1 MDAFSE
7 LAEPVKLVLQEVGFT
22 RPTKP
27 QQLALPAILSGK
39 NVLLIAPTG
48 TGKTE
53 AALLP
58 VFSLYLS
65 RKSEFGIKILYIAP
79 LRALNRDML
88 ARLEHICKKLSIRI
102 AVRHGDTPTS
112 ERQRQMREPP
122 EMLITTPETL
132 QAILPGKIIGKHL
145 RSVQWV
151 VVDEIHELA
160 EDKRGVQLSVGLERL
175 SEIAGEFQRIGLSAT
190 VGSKDE
196 IAKFLAG
203 TGRQVEVLDATMGK
217 KIEVKVESPLPTKED
232 TDLAERLYVDPTM
245 TARLRR
251 LHDLIS
257 EHKSVLVFVNTRE
270 TAEILGSR
278 LKLLDP
284 SLKIGIH
291 HGSLARDIRVEA
303 EEDFRSGRLKGLICT
318 SSMELGIDIGAVDL
332 VVQYMSPRQVT
343 RLVQRVGR
351 SGHRVEALS
360 KGVVISSSP
369 DDIAEAM
376 VIARKTMRGEL
387 ETGKFHDLASDVL
400 AHQLAG
406 ISLGKGRTNV
416 NDALSLLRRAQ
427 PYRNLDK
434 ETVERVLRQL
444 QTEELVCLE
453 NGWFKLR
460 RPGLLYYFTNLS
472 MIPDTRR
479 YMIKDLASRKSVGSL
494 DEEFVAYYGEQGA
507 VFIVKGE
514 AWRIIDVDHEREQV
528 LVEPIEDPLGAI
540 PAWEGELI
548 PVPFEVAQEVCA
560 LRARVAKLLSG
571 AKSSDAIAASIT
583 NDYPVTEAAASWFVD
598 QIREQLNSETTIPTK
613 ELLLIETSGNFTV
626 LHACFGSL
634 VNQTIA
640 WVVAALLSARVGA
653 SIAFKVDPYRI
664 AFRFPGEARPDLIE
678 RIIMELKA
686 EHLKSVLQLTLK
698 DSSMFKWRLMQ
709 VAKRFGAIKRNAGLA
724 KINLRRVAKSFEGT
738 PIYDEAMRETMIEKL
753 DVEKT
758 EEILKLLNSGRI
770 KIVTSIR
777 DRDGP
782 TPLAWPVLNELAGG
796 ELVIPKRAE
805 REILRALVRR
815 LDQQQVKLYCMN
827 CNSWSITTRVGR
839 IQDPPVCKNC
849 GARLITILPRENR
862 ELVAAIK
869 KRATGKTLT
878 TEEDRMIKRAFQA
891 ANLLLTYGKRA
902 VVALS
907 GRGVGPQTAARI
919 LAKNP
924 RDEDLYKAILQ
935 AEKTY
940 SRTRRFWASS

>member
-1 MDAFSE
+1 MDVFDMLNES
-7 LAEPVKLVLQEVGFT
+7 VKVAIRVLGLNK
-22 RPTKP
+22 PTKP
-27 QQLALPAILSGK
+27 QELALPMVLSGK

-58 VFSLYLS
+58 VSSLHLS
-65 RKSEFGIKILYIAP
+65 KKPEPGIKILYIAP

-88 ARLEHICKKLSIRI
+88 ARLECLGKNLGIRI
-102 AVRHGDTPTS
+102 EVRHGDTPTS
-112 ERQRQMREPP
+112 QRQRQTKNPP
-122 EMLITTPETL
+122 DMLITTPETL

-145 RSVQWV
+145 RSVRWV

-175 SEIAGEFQRIGLSAT
+175 SQIAGEFQRIGLSAT

-203 TGRQVEVLDATMGK
+203 SGRQIEVLDASMEKET
-217 KIEVKVESPLPTKED
+217 EVKVESPMPTKDD

-245 TARLRR
+245 AARLRK
-251 LHDLIS
+251 LHDLFS
-257 EHKSVLVFVNTRE
+257 KHSSVLVFVNTRE

-303 EEDFRSGRLKGLICT
+303 EDDFRSGRIKGLICT
-318 SSMELGIDIGAVDL
+318 SSMELGIDIGAVEL

-351 SGHRVEALS
+351 SGHRVGALS

-369 DDIAEAM
+369 DDIAEAT

-387 ETGKFHDLASDVL
+387 EAGRFHELASDVL

-406 ISLGKGRTNV
+406 ISLGKGRIGL
-416 NDALSLLRRAQ
+416 DEALSLLRRAQ
-427 PYRNLDK
+427 PYRDLDR
-434 ETVERVLRQL
+434 ETVESILGQL
-444 QTEELVCLE
+444 QSQGLIWLE

-472 MIPDTRR
+472 MIPNTRR
-479 YMIKDLASRKSVGSL
+479 YTIRDLASRKNVGSL
-494 DEEFVAYYGEQGA
+494 DEEFVAYHGEQGA
-507 VFIVKGE
+507 VFIMKGE

-528 LVEPIEDPLGAI
+528 LVEPINDPLGAI

-548 PVPFEVAQEVCA
+548 PVPFEVAQEVGA
-560 LRARVAKLLSG
+560 LRARAANLLIG
-571 AKSSDAIAASIT
+571 DRPNEAAVNDIVS
-583 NDYPVTEAAASWFVD
+583 DYPVTEAAASWFID
-598 QIREQLNSETTIPTK
+598 QIREQLNNGVLPTN
-613 ELLLIETSGNFTV
+613 ELLLMETSGSFSV

-640 WVVAALLSARVGA
+640 WVVAALLSARIGA
-653 SIAFKVDPYRI
+653 SVAIKVDPYRI
-664 AFRFPGEARPDLIE
+664 VFRFPGEAKPELIE
-678 RIIMELKA
+678 KIIIDLKA
-686 EHLKSVLQLTLK
+686 EHLQSVLQLTIK
-698 DSSMFKWRLMQ
+698 DSSIFKWRLVQ
-709 VAKRFGAIKRNAGLA
+709 VAKRFGAIKRDAELA
-724 KINLRRVAKSFEGT
+724 KINLRRVVRSFEGT
-738 PIYDEAMRETMIEKL
+738 PIYDEAMRETMVEKL
-753 DVEKT
+753 DVMKT
-758 EEILKLLNSGRI
+758 EEILKSLSSGKI
-770 KIVTSIR
+770 KISTSAR
-777 DRDGP
+777 DKEGP
-782 TPLAWPVLNELAGG
+782 TPLAWPALDELAGS

-805 REILRALVRR
+805 REILRALIRR
-815 LDQQQVKLYCMN
+815 LDQQQVRLYCMN
-827 CNSWSITTRVGR
+827 YNSWSVSTRVGR
-839 IQDPPVCKNC
+839 VQDPPSCKNC
-849 GARLITILPRENR
+849 GARLITLLPRENR
-862 ELVAAIK
+862 EFISAIK
-869 KRATGKTLT
+869 KRASGKKLT
-878 TEEDRMIKRAFQA
+878 IEEDRMVKRAFQA

-907 GRGVGPQTAARI
+907 GRGIGPQIATRI
-919 LAKNP
+919 LANNP
-924 RDEDLYKAILQ
+924 QDDDFYRAILQ

-940 SRTRRFWASS
+940 SRTRRFWANP